1 MYIFIEETITVQNFG
16 TGGSPNI
23 RNKKVVFKNCAKV
36 THYVSEINN
45 TQIDNAKDIVVVISF
60 NNLIENSRSYLQ
72 TSGSL
77 WQYFRDESVLNDY
90 GNIIDISVND
100 DTSFS
105 FKC

>member
-1 MYIFIEETITVQNFG
+1 M
-16 TGGSPNI
+16 
-23 RNKKVVFKNCAKV
+23 
-36 THYVSEINN
+36 
-45 TQIDNAKDIVVVISF
+45 QIDNAKDIVVVISF

-72 TSGSL
+72 TSRSL